1 MPSRLPRRIYRP
13 RAFALAIFACL
24 AACSFIAPYDQAAYD
39 KATGAKAT
47 ALALMNKATDSY
59 SLHQKDADAASL
71 EIDKAY
77 EYDHGRG
84 GDNAETIKQWEILKD
99 PNGNLFGGFLRRWR
113 EKGSFSHDYIDLKKP
128 DIADAFDQ
136 IIALERGKRKS
147 K

>member
-1 MPSRLPRRIYRP
+1 MPSRLPRRIYQART
-13 RAFALAIFACL
+13 FALAIFACL

-59 SLHQKDADAASL
+59 SSHQKDADAASL

-84 GDNAETIKQWEILKD
+84 ADNAETIKQWEILKD

-113 EKGSFSHDYIDLKKP
+113 EKGSFSQDYIDLKKP
-128 DIADAFDQ
+128 DIANAFDQ